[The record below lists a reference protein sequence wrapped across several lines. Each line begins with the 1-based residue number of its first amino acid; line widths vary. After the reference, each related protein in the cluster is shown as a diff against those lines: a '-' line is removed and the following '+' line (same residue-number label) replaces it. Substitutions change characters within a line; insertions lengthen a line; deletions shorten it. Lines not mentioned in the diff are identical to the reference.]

1 MKSYIFTKYSLCIPV
16 FFFFLNKYSSLF
28 FGCARSALLCGFF
41 SVVAAS
47 GGHSKA
53 AVCGLLMAV
62 ASLVVERGI
71 LDSRAMAWNSA
82 VMACGLHS
90 TDSVVVA
97 HRLGCSVA
105 HGIFLD

>member
-1 MKSYIFTKYSLCIPV
+1 M
-16 FFFFLNKYSSLF
+16 
-28 FGCARSALLCGFF
+28 LCGFF